1 MVRAQLTRPAATGQY
16 LVQSFDLGVVA
27 LHVQLIQEVE
37 LNAVARREV
46 VRDVLR
52 PRAAFAGGVLLGHEG
67 GSHGCTRLD

>member
-1 MVRAQLTRPAATGQY
+1 MVRVQLTRPAATGQY

-37 LNAVARREV
+37 LDAVARREV

-52 PRAAFAGGVLLGHEG
+52 PRATIEGGVLLGHEG
-67 GSHGCTRLD
+67 GSHGCTRLA